1 MAVEIGARVG
11 VNGAAAFQQ
20 DLRRIT
26 QQGKELA
33 AEMKA
38 VAASFDQTTASQT
51 KLSATAATLTKQI
64 ENQKQRVS
72 LLDTV
77 YQESKSKLEALLTAL
92 TDSKNEYGENS
103 KEVERAVSAY
113 NRQSV
118 AVSKAKTDLNNATAV
133 LNKMENQLADVNDQ
147 MEDNI
152 NAHKSLSDRIEDQK
166 KKIDKIVSA
175 LDEAVDAY
183 GDSSEEAEKWRKEL
197 ERAAQKLDALEAE
210 TKGSAD
216 ATDDLGESMSKA
228 SKEAASFGDVLKANL
243 LSQAIVKSIKALASV
258 ITNNLDA
265 AFARVDTIKSYSLV
279 MTGLGYMAEETE
291 KSISDLTEGIQGLP
305 TALPDI
311 VSVQQQFAALY
322 GDLEDATAVT
332 IALNNAT
339 LAGGQGQEKANSA
352 LEQWYQIIANGTPD
366 AQSWKIILQAMPAQL
381 KQIAQELLG
390 VEASS
395 QDLYTAWKDDGIVTT
410 EDVTNAIVK
419 LSKEGGEGFDSFAA
433 QAQSASGGIQ
443 TSLTNI
449 KTAIV
454 SKLASVVQEIEGDGG
469 RISGTLAEIK
479 AQIQGID
486 VQPIVDT
493 AGALFD
499 MVTEHG
505 AEVLSVVA
513 GIGAAFVTWNVASMI
528 AKVTAAIQAMEGA
541 TVLAKI
547 AQLALNSAFAA
558 NPIGAVIT
566 VVAGLTAAV
575 VTLWN
580 TNENF
585 RNFFI
590 NAWESIKTTVTTT
603 LATATAAFDT
613 FRYGVIQK
621 ARDVGNGIIEGI
633 GSAIDWLKGLA
644 SQAGEWASDMM
655 DGFIAGIMRKIG
667 AITDAVGSIGNAI
680 RSMLHFSRPDKGPLR
695 DYEKWMPDMI
705 RGMAKGIRT
714 NAYQLEN
721 ASDYLASRM
730 AIPQI
735 DAQASVASPAPAG
748 STATYGGIN
757 ITVYGA
763 QGQNVDE
770 LVDVMMQKMQY
781 AVSRR
786 EALWA

>member
-1 MAVEIGARVG
+1 MATDIGARVG
-11 VNGAAAFQQ
+11 MDGAASFRQ
-20 DLRRIT
+20 DLKLIS

-64 ENQKQRVS
+64 ENQQQRVA
-72 LLDTV
+72 LLDTA
-77 YQESKSKLEALLTAL
+77 YKESKSKLDTLLTAV
-92 TDSKNEYGENS
+92 TEAQKEYGENS

-133 LNKMENQLADVNDQ
+133 LSKMENQLADVNDQ
-147 MEDNI
+147 LEDNI
-152 NAHKSLSDRIEDQK
+152 SAHKSLSERIEDQK
-166 KKIDKIVSA
+166 KKIDRIVSS
-175 LDEAVDAY
+175 LDEAIDAY

-197 ERAAQKLDALEAE
+197 ERASQKLDSLETE
-210 TKGSAD
+210 TKESAD
-216 ATDDLGESMSKA
+216 ATDNLGESMSKA

-243 LSQAIVKSIKALASV
+243 LSQAIVKGIKTLANV
-258 ITNNLDA
+258 VTNNLDA
-265 AFARVDTIKSYSLV
+265 AFSRVDTIKSYSLV
-279 MTGLGYMAEETE
+279 MTGLGYTAEETE
-291 KSISDLTEGIQGLP
+291 KSISGLTEGIQGLP

-322 GDLEDATAVT
+322 GDLESATDLT

-352 LEQWYQIIANGTPD
+352 LEQWYQIIVNGTPD

-395 QDLYTAWKDDGIVTT
+395 QDLYTAWQGGIVTT

-419 LSKEGGEGFDSFAA
+419 LSEEGGEGFDSFAA

-449 KTAIV
+449 QTAIV

-486 VQPIVDT
+486 VQPIAEA

-505 AEVLSVVA
+505 AEVLSVVS

-528 AKVTAAIQAMEGA
+528 AEVTAKMKELKDMTIF
-541 TVLAKI
+541 AKI
-547 AQLALNSAFAA
+547 AQLAFNGALKA

-590 NAWESIKTTVTTT
+590 NAWESIKNTVTTT
-603 LATATAAFDT
+603 LDTATAAFDT

-621 ARDVGNGIIEGI
+621 ARDAGNGIIEGI
-633 GSAIDWLKGLA
+633 GSAIDWIKGLA
-644 SQAGEWASDMM
+644 SQAYEWASDMM
-655 DGFIAGIMRKIG
+655 DGFKAGIMSKIG

-680 RSMLHFSRPDKGPLR
+680 RSMLHFSRPDEGPLR

-705 RGMAKGIRT
+705 RGMAKGIRA
-714 NAYQLEN
+714 NAYQLES
-721 ASDYLASRM
+721 ASAYLASRLTL
-730 AIPQI
+730 PQI
-735 DAQASVASPAPAG
+735 DAQASVASTTPAG
-748 STATYGGIN
+748 GTATYGGIN
-757 ITVYGA
+757 INVYGA
-763 QGQNVDE
+763 QGQSVDE
-770 LVDVMMQKMQY
+770 LADVIMQKMQY
-781 AVSRR
+781 AVSRK
-786 EALWA
+786 EAVWA